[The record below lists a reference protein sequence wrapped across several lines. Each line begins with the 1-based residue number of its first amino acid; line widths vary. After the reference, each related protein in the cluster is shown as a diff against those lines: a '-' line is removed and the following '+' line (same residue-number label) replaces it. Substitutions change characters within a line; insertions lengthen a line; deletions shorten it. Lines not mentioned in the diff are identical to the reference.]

1 MSYDLYDESSAAL
14 ELYENWDDF
23 KRVLRQGGDPIEIK
37 NNELEQERLYKE
49 YKEQCKWGRKPK
61 TLGKLDPYWFSD
73 ELKNSIPKEEFI
85 KLVVAFQSPSLS
97 IVSIVFSRLGITV
110 MILISIALYGLYV
123 AVRDHA

>member
-1 MSYDLYDESSAAL
+1 MSYDLYDESSVAL
-14 ELYENWDDF
+14 DLYENWDEI
-23 KRVLRQGGDPIEIK
+23 KRVMREAGDPIGIK
-37 NNELEQERLYKE
+37 KEELEQERFYKE

-110 MILISIALYGLYV
+110 MIIILIALYGLYV